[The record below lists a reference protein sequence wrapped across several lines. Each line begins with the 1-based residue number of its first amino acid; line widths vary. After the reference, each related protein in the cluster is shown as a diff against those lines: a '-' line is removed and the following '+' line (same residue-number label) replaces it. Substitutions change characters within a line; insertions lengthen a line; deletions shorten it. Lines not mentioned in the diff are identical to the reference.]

1 MTTPP
6 IARARELTRR
16 FGDRSPVDG
25 ASLEI
30 AAKESVA
37 ILGPSGCG
45 KTTLLHLL
53 GLLEPPS
60 SGQVLLG
67 EVDAWAQPAAER
79 ARLRLSYIGFVFQ
92 LNNLLGHLS
101 ARENVALPAW
111 LKHGKRNAALSSAD
125 QWLSH
130 VGLFERRHE
139 HAARLSTGE
148 AQRVAIA
155 RALINEPQ
163 LVLADEPTGSLDSKN
178 SESVLEALLAACS
191 QQAAL
196 LVVTHDVAL
205 ASHLSRRLEMRDG
218 KLSEA

>member
-1 MTTPP
+1 MTKPVV
-6 IARARELTRR
+6 RVQELTRR
-16 FGDRSPVDG
+16 FGDRLPVAG
-25 ASLEI
+25 ASLQI
-30 AAKESVA
+30 AARESVA

-45 KTTLLHLL
+45 KTTLLHML

-60 SGQVLLG
+60 AGQVLLG

-79 ARLRLSYIGFVFQ
+79 ARLRLSYVGFVFQ
-92 LNNLLGHLS
+92 LNNLLGHLT

-111 LKHGKRNAALSSAD
+111 LKHGKRGAALSSAD
-125 QWLSH
+125 SWLGR

-139 HAARLSTGE
+139 QAARLSTGE

-178 SESVLEALLAACS
+178 AESVLEALLAACS

-196 LVVTHDVAL
+196 LLVTHDVAL
-205 ASHLSRRLEMRDG
+205 ASRLSRRLEMRDG
-218 KLSEA
+218 KLSPA

>member
-1 MTTPP
+1 MTTRPV
-6 IARARELTRR
+6 ASAHELARR

-25 ASLEI
+25 ASLRI

-45 KTTLLHLL
+45 KTTLLHML

-67 EVDAWAQPAAER
+67 EVDAWAQPASAR
-79 ARLRLSYIGFVFQ
+79 ARLRLTYIGFVFQ
-92 LNNLLGHLS
+92 VNNLLGHLS
-101 ARENVALPAW
+101 ARDNVALPAW
-111 LKHGKRNAALSSAD
+111 LKHGRRKAALASAD
-125 QWLSH
+125 AWLNR

-155 RALINEPQ
+155 RALINEPK

-178 SESVLEALLAACS
+178 AARVLEALLAACS

-196 LVVTHDVAL
+196 LLVTHDLAL
-205 ASHLSRRLEMRDG
+205 ASRLSRRLQMRDG

>member
-1 MTTPP
+1 MATLPV
-6 IARARELTRR
+6 ASARELARR

-25 ASLEI
+25 ASLSI
-30 AAKESVA
+30 AAQESIA

-45 KTTLLHLL
+45 KTTLLHML

-60 SGQVLLG
+60 SGQVLLDQ
-67 EVDAWAQPAAER
+67 VDAWAQPAAER
-79 ARLRLSYIGFVFQ
+79 ARLRSSYIGFVFQ

-111 LKHGKRNAALSSAD
+111 LKHGKRDAALSRAD
-125 QWLSH
+125 EWLSR

-155 RALINEPQ
+155 RALVNEPK

-178 SESVLEALLAACS
+178 AGRVLETLLAACS

-196 LVVTHDVAL
+196 LLVTHDVAL
-205 ASHLSRRLEMRDG
+205 ASRLSRRLEMRDG